1 MTINDM
7 LRRESRRRIK
17 RLLKNLLAV
26 WRFFGHLA
34 LRLDLIEDAKRKTIA
49 ADGRAIRYS
58 PNGSPKRMTPRY
70 APPSPV
76 SCSRARS
83 STTPAEGIAT
93 TVNGSGRAIK
103 CGSRTCAMPSSL
115 TKRAGWI

>member
-17 RLLKNLLAV
+17 RLLKNLLSV

-58 PNGSPKRMTPRY
+58 PEWIAQTDDATIRAAIAGIVLACALKHHTRRGDRDYGKWQWASSSSA
-70 APPSPV
+70 APV
-76 SCSRARS
+76 
-83 STTPAEGIAT
+83 PA
-93 TVNGSGRAIK
+93 
-103 CGSRTCAMPSSL
+103 
-115 TKRAGWI
+115 